1 MENENAII
9 VKIGSSIHLMKSMKE
24 IKLPNEY
31 SHSLRYMKD
40 TKFFSFGGESEIE
53 QFKKLVEWDVQRAL
67 KCFDLVKES
76 QELYEKGYMIIP
88 LYSVKSIEKL
98 KEKGFTVERYGWAVD
113 CNDENLYKISWL
125 VENEEHA

>member
-40 TKFFSFGGESEIE
+40 TTFFSFGGESEIE

-76 QELYEKGYMIIP
+76 QELYENGYMIIP

-125 VENEEHA
+125 VENEEQA